1 MASPGRLLDHL
12 RTTTAFKYD
21 SLRWLILDEADRL
34 LDMGFENDIKS
45 VLELLG
51 QKVWKK
57 QSVLIS
63 ATLRGGIRQL
73 ADFMLQ
79 EPLFVWDGEASTAA
93 PGTTVAATA
102 GTTAAGAVVGA
113 KRKTPLPDD
122 SADDEA
128 DHDEEDDDSDD
139 EANESARAL
148 EDGGEGSASF
158 AELFA
163 ARAQETAKQ
172 YALPKGLLQMHVG
185 LSSLHLHPPQIFF
198 QSFIYAI
205 LYMMTLYLILQ
216 VRRGGPEDPCD
227 SPRCSSPWQ
236 SRAVQDQAI

>member
-1 MASPGRLLDHL
+1 VNVLVASPGRLLDHL

-45 VLELLG
+45 ILELLG

-93 PGTTVAATA
+93 PSATAVATA
-102 GTTAAGAVVGA
+102 GTTASGAAVGA
-113 KRKTPLPDD
+113 KRKAPLPDD
-122 SADDEA
+122 SADHEA
-128 DHDEEDDDSDD
+128 GHYKEDEEDEDNDD
-139 EANESARAL
+139 ETHGSARAL

-172 YALPKGLLQMHVG
+172 YALPKGLLQMFVG
-185 LSSLHLHPPQIFF
+185 QLFPRLYDFSIVSLTLIF
-198 QSFIYAI
+198 SFIDF
-205 LYMMTLYLILQ
+205 
-216 VRRGGPEDPCD
+216 VRQY
-227 SPRCSSPWQ
+227 S
-236 SRAVQDQAI
+236 